1 VPPAVTQPRPIGAL
15 PTREPATGAASGTA
29 TRGSLLLLPLAA
41 ATSMD
46 PAEIGSTKL
55 TVANFEGEV
64 KKNIDAGNTFFVRWI
79 ASAG

>member
-1 VPPAVTQPRPIGAL
+1 LIMRVLVVVA
-15 PTREPATGAASGTA
+15 
-29 TRGSLLLLPLAA
+29 LLLPLAA

-64 KKNIDAGNTFFVRWI
+64 KKNIDAGKTFFVRWI
-79 ASAG
+79 ASGG